1 MMPAG
6 CHFFGAP
13 VVIVDRAGAG
23 FFLVVDFGFFAS
35 RLLRFCPLAMS
46 FPISESHHRW
56 RRDSM
61 REGWHHVH
69 HRTVSVR
76 GRP

>member
-46 FPISESHHRW
+46 FPPSPRAIIDGAATACGKDGIMSTIARC
-56 RRDSM
+56 R
-61 REGWHHVH
+61 
-69 HRTVSVR
+69 
-76 GRP
+76 